1 MFEEMSQFLVTYYYV
16 TLAISITILIIM
28 ISLIIKFNKYIS
40 SWACPE
46 CGIRNLNRVTK
57 CQRCGFSNSPTILPK
72 DNTICPHCHSITRS
86 DIDICAYC
94 GKPLKVEQNTGEAL

>member
-16 TLAISITILIIM
+16 SFVISITIMIMM
-28 ISLIIKFNKYIS
+28 ISLIIKFNQYIR

-57 CQRCGFSNSPTILPK
+57 CQRCGFSNSPANLLPK
-72 DNTICPHCHSITRS
+72 DHTICTHCHSITRS
-86 DIDICAYC
+86 DIEICAYC
-94 GKPLKVEQNTGEAL
+94 AQPLKVEPINPQI